1 MINKRIVIGI
11 LAHVDSGKT
20 TLSEGL
26 LYRVGEIRKL
36 GRVDHGDAFLD
47 TNKIERDRGITIF
60 SKQALLNYNDTEL
73 ILLDTP
79 GHVDFGAETERTL
92 QVLDYAIL
100 VISGTDGVQNHTE
113 TLWELLVRYNIPTF
127 VFINKM
133 DISERS
139 NDDII
144 AELKDKLDDGCID
157 FTGGRNAGEFMEET
171 AMCSE
176 KLMESFLENGE
187 LTDAE
192 ISTAVLKRKIFPCC
206 FGSALKLDGVDEF
219 LAAFDRFTICPN
231 RRSEFGA
238 KVFKISEDER
248 GERMTYLKVTGGTLD
263 VKTELTARD
272 DSRESWTEKVN
283 QIRIYSGT
291 KFQTVDTA
299 EAGTVCAVTGLTKTY
314 PGEGI
319 GCEPCSEENILQP
332 VMTYSVD
339 IKDGTD
345 LHTVLK
351 NLRKLEEEEP
361 QLHII
366 WNEQLQ
372 EINVQLM
379 GEVQLEVLRRII
391 FERFEIDVDFGK
403 GNIAYK
409 ETIIA
414 PAEGVGHYEPL
425 RHYAEVH
432 VMLEPG
438 RPGSGLK
445 FKTNCSEDE
454 LDRNWQ
460 RLILTHLEEK
470 THIGVLTGSPITDMK
485 ITLIAGRAHK
495 KHTEG
500 GDFRQATYR
509 AVRQG
514 LKMTESVLLEPWYNF
529 RIEVPFESIGRA
541 MTDIQNMGGEF
552 SQPDS
557 SGEMSVI
564 SGSAPVSE
572 MRDYFAE
579 VTGYTGGK
587 GRMICSIKGYEPCH
601 NAEEVIQ
608 EIAYDSDS
616 DLENTADSVF
626 CSHGAGF
633 TVKWNE
639 VRDYMHVESGFNSD
653 ENIKP
658 VTHKSVSEYISRV
671 ADDSELLKIFE
682 RTYGPIRRDMYSAM
696 DTVKR
701 RKTDNSEK
709 VKYKNKPLYDGPE
722 YLLVDGYN
730 IIFAWEDLKEIA
742 NDSLEAARSALIER
756 LCNYRGFRQC
766 EIILVFDAYKVK
778 GNKGEIEDIHNIKV
792 VYTKEA
798 ETADTYIEKAS
809 YELSRRHR
817 VRVATSDGT
826 QQLIILGNGAYRIS
840 AREFLKEIEQV
851 ETAIREYVNT
861 AKNDK
866 NCPINIE
873 LT

>member
-1 MINKRIVIGI
+1 MKKIVTGI

-26 LYRVGEIRKL
+26 LYHAGEIRKP

-60 SKQALLNYNDTEL
+60 SKQALLKFNDTEFT
-73 ILLDTP
+73 LLDTP
-79 GHVDFGAETERTL
+79 GHVDFSTETERTL

-100 VISGTDGVQNHTE
+100 VISGTEGVQNHTE

-127 VFINKM
+127 LFINKM

-139 NDDII
+139 KGELVG
-144 AELKDKLDDGCID
+144 ELKDKLSDGCID
-157 FTGGRNAGEFMEET
+157 FSSRNTEEFLEEA
-171 AMCSE
+171 AMCDES
-176 KLMESFLENGE
+176 LMESFLENGSLSDLE
-187 LTDAE
+187 LAAAIE
-192 ISTAVLKRKIFPCC
+192 NRKIFPCC
-206 FGSALKLDGVDEF
+206 FGSALKLEGVDDFLSIFDEF
-219 LAAFDRFTICPN
+219 TQSPKRGGD
-231 RRSEFGA
+231 FGA
-238 KVFKISEDER
+238 KIFKISEDER
-248 GERMTYLKVTGGTLD
+248 GERMTYLKVTGGALK
-263 VKTELTARD
+263 VKDELTARG
-272 DSRESWTEKVN
+272 DSREVWTEKVN
-283 QIRIYSGT
+283 QIRIYSGV
-291 KFQTVDTA
+291 KFHTVDMA

-314 PGEGI
+314 PGEGL
-319 GCEPCSEENILQP
+319 GAEPNSEMNILQP
-332 VMTYSVD
+332 VLSYSVD

-345 LHTVLK
+345 LHTALK
-351 NLRKLEEEEP
+351 NLRRLEEEEP

-372 EINVQLM
+372 EIHVQLM
-379 GEVQLEVLRRII
+379 GEVQLEVLKRII
-391 FERFEIDVDFGK
+391 FERFDLDIDFGR
-403 GNIAYK
+403 GSIAYK
-409 ETIIA
+409 ETIAA
-414 PAEGVGHYEPL
+414 PVEGVGHYEPL

-438 RPGSGLK
+438 KPGSGLK
-445 FKTNCSEDE
+445 FRTNCSEDV

-460 RLILTHLEEK
+460 RLIMTHLEEK
-470 THIGVLTGSPITDMK
+470 THLGVLTGSPIADMK

-514 LKMTESVLLEPWYNF
+514 LKMADSILLEPWYNF
-529 RIEVPFESIGRA
+529 RLEVPIESVGRA
-541 MTDIQNMGGEF
+541 MTDIQNMGGYL
-552 SQPDS
+552 SQPESD
-557 SGEMSVI
+557 GEMSVI

-572 MRDYFAE
+572 MRDYFTD
-579 VTGYTGGK
+579 VTEYTGGR
-587 GRMICSIKGYEPCH
+587 GRLVCSLKGYQPCH
-601 NAEEVIQ
+601 NPDEVI
-608 EIAYDSDS
+608 EKIGYDSES

-639 VRDYMHVESGFNSD
+639 VRDYMHVESGFNPAVD
-653 ENIKP
+653 IKP
-658 VTHKSVSEYISRV
+658 VTQKSVSEYISRV

-682 RTYGPIRRDMYSAM
+682 RTYGPIRRDAYTAM

-701 RKTDNSEK
+701 RNNDNSDAAK
-709 VKYKNKPLYDGPE
+709 HKSKPIPTGPE
-722 YLLVDGYN
+722 YLLIDGYN
-730 IIFAWEDLKEIA
+730 IIFAWDDLKEIA
-742 NDSLEAARSALIER
+742 RDNLENARNKLIDR

-778 GNKGEIEDIHNIKV
+778 GNKGEVENVHNIKV

-809 YELSRRHR
+809 YKLSRKHR
-817 VRVATSDGT
+817 VRVATSDGVE
-826 QQLIILGNGAYRIS
+826 QLIILGNGAHRVS
-840 AREFLKEIEQV
+840 ANEFLKEIEQV
-851 ETAIREYVNT
+851 EAAIREFVNT

-866 NCPINIE
+866 NCPIQIE
-873 LT
+873 E